1 MSYQKGHKHTQINFN
16 VVAEEFQSASRYQQ
30 HRSPQWNMS
39 NDSSSSIAQRR
50 VARTDP
56 EPPVNGPQV
65 DGNTDEEYC
74 FVESFHDS
82 TSDHPSVS
90 TGSDNTAVG
99 PALPRAGH
107 GLAGLNSLTE
117 ALMEIHNL
125 VQPLGTVTTFEWV
138 HGRRCPGDMDIKDI
152 SSRESMKVRRDG
164 SRVSP
169 STVAGEEDFGI
180 VNHPSGAF
188 LAGAGD
194 WADVNTLPTSFDKD
208 LSMSMTLDSSSI

>member
-1 MSYQKGHKHTQINFN
+1 MPYQKGHKHTQINFN
-16 VVAEEFQSASRYQQ
+16 IVAEEFQSASRYQQ

-65 DGNTDEEYC
+65 DGNTDEEYY
-74 FVESFHDS
+74 FVDYRDS
-82 TSDHPSVS
+82 TSDHPSIS
-90 TGSDNTAVG
+90 TGSDDTVVDR
-99 PALPRAGH
+99 ALPRAEH

-117 ALMEIHNL
+117 AIMKIHNM

-152 SSRESMKVRRDG
+152 SSRESMKVRRGG

-188 LAGAGD
+188 LTGAGD
-194 WADVNTLPTSFDKD
+194 WADVNTLPNSFDKD
-208 LSMSMTLDSSSI
+208 LSLSTTLDSPSI

>member
-16 VVAEEFQSASRYQQ
+16 LVAEEFQSDSRYQQ
-30 HRSPQWNMS
+30 HRRPQWNMS
-39 NDSSSSIAQRR
+39 NDDSSSIAQRR

-56 EPPVNGPQV
+56 GPPVTGPHL
-65 DGNTDEEYC
+65 DGNMDEEYC
-74 FVESFHDS
+74 IIEPFHDS

-90 TGSDNTAVG
+90 TGSDNTVVG
-99 PALPRAGH
+99 PAPPRAGPVL
-107 GLAGLNSLTE
+107 GGLNSLTE
-117 ALMEIHNL
+117 DIMEIHNMI
-125 VQPLGTVTTFEWV
+125 QPLGTVTTFEWV

-152 SSRESMKVRRDG
+152 SSRESMKVRRGG

-169 STVAGEEDFGI
+169 STVAGEEDFSI

-194 WADVNTLPTSFDKD
+194 WADVNTLPNSFDKD